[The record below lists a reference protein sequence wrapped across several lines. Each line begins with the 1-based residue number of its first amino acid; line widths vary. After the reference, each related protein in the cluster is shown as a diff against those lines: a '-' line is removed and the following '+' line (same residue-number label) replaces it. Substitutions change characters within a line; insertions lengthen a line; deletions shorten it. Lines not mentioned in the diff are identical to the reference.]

1 MYCGWSD
8 GVELQALESWEVRT
22 ITGQDGIRGW
32 DQYLLGMTDSPL
44 SIGLVGAG
52 FLARAR
58 ASAWRKIAGAKVEA
72 VCSRSPESAV
82 SFAASEGV
90 PTAAKDLDELLG
102 RADINAVDVC
112 VPNRSHREV
121 VERAARAGKHILC
134 TKPMAAYV
142 GQDLED
148 EGDEAL
154 VGEVD
159 RAVMLDVA
167 VADAEAMVSVAREN
181 GVVLAYAEN
190 WVHAPSIQRA
200 AGLVATSSGSLMEM
214 RGWEGHSGSH
224 SEYSMRWV
232 HAGGGALLRLGAHP
246 IGAMLYLKREEG
258 VRRDGSPILPIA
270 VSAEVA
276 DLTKNGALDD
286 ENCRVARGWVDVENW
301 GCCVISFSDGSRG
314 VAYGSD
320 NKLGGMQSRL
330 ELSGS
335 NFHLECNLSPNDL
348 LKAYAPDEGVFE
360 GEYLMEKLDSSA
372 GWSTPIPDESWSSG
386 QVAML
391 EDFRDAVED
400 GRPPRS
406 DGELGLA
413 VTRVVYA
420 AYVAASEGRRVDL

>member
-1 MYCGWSD
+1 
-8 GVELQALESWEVRT
+8 
-22 ITGQDGIRGW
+22 
-32 DQYLLGMTDSPL
+32 MTDSSL
-44 SIGLVGAG
+44 SIGLIGAG

-58 ASAWRKIAGAKVEA
+58 STAWHKIAGARVEA
-72 VCSRSPESAV
+72 VCSRTPASAAA
-82 SFAASEGV
+82 FAASEGI
-90 PTAAKDLDELLG
+90 PRAAADLDELLESS
-102 RADINAVDVC
+102 DIQAVDIC

-142 GQDLED
+142 GQDLASETD
-148 EGDEAL
+148 DAA

-159 RAVMLDVA
+159 RAVMLEVA
-167 VADAEAMVSVAREN
+167 TADAEAMVSVAQES

-190 WVHAPSIQRA
+190 WIHAPSIQRA
-200 AGLVATSSGSLMEM
+200 VGLVAASGGSLLEM

-224 SEYSMRWV
+224 SEYSMKWV

-258 VRRDGSPILPIA
+258 LRRDGAPITPVA

-276 DLTKNGALDD
+276 DLTQNGALSD

-301 GCCVISFSDGSRG
+301 GCCTISFSDGSRG

-348 LKAYAPDEGVFE
+348 LKAYASDEGVFE

-386 QVAML
+386 QFAML
-391 EDFRDAVED
+391 EDFRDAVD
-400 GRPPRS
+400 AGRPPRS

-420 AYVAASEGRRVDL
+420 AYVAASEGRRMEL

>member
-1 MYCGWSD
+1 
-8 GVELQALESWEVRT
+8 
-22 ITGQDGIRGW
+22 
-32 DQYLLGMTDSPL
+32 MTDSSL
-44 SIGLVGAG
+44 SVGLVGAG

-58 ASAWRKIAGAKVEA
+58 VAGWRKITGAEVQA
-72 VCSRSPESAV
+72 VCSRTPESAAA
-82 SFAASEGV
+82 FAASEGV
-90 PTAAKDLDELLG
+90 VTASADLDELLA
-102 RADINAVDVC
+102 REDIHAVDIC

-142 GQDLED
+142 GQDL
-148 EGDEAL
+148 GDDVDDAA
-154 VGEVD
+154 VGAID
-159 RAVMLDVA
+159 RAVMLEVA
-167 VADAEAMVSVAREN
+167 VADAEAMVTVAKEN

-190 WVHAPSIQRA
+190 WIYAPSIQRA
-200 AGLVATSSGSLMEM
+200 AGLVASSGGSLLEM

-224 SEYSMRWV
+224 SEYSMQWV

-258 VRRDGSPILPIA
+258 LRRDGAPITPVA

-276 DLTKNGALDD
+276 DLTQNDALDD

-320 NKLGGMQSRL
+320 NKLGGMQSKL

-335 NFHLECNLSPNDL
+335 NFHLECNLSPNDM
-348 LKAYAPDEGVFE
+348 LKAYASDEGVFE
-360 GEYLMEKLDSSA
+360 GEYLMEKLDSRA

-386 QVAML
+386 QFAML
-391 EDFRDAVED
+391 EDFRDAVSG
-400 GRPPRS
+400 GRAPCS

-420 AYVAASEGRRVDL
+420 AYLAASEGRRADL

>member
-1 MYCGWSD
+1 
-8 GVELQALESWEVRT
+8 
-22 ITGQDGIRGW
+22 
-32 DQYLLGMTDSPL
+32 MTNSSL

-52 FLARAR
+52 FLAHAR
-58 ASAWRKIAGAKVEA
+58 VAAWRKISGAELTA
-72 VCSRSPESAV
+72 VCSSTKEGAA
-82 SFAASEGV
+82 SFAAFEGIG
-90 PTAAKDLDELLG
+90 AAAADLDELLA
-102 RADINAVDVC
+102 REDIQAVDVC
-112 VPNRSHREV
+112 VPNRAHREV

-142 GQDLED
+142 GQDLGEGAD
-148 EGDEAL
+148 ELA
-154 VGEVD
+154 VGQRD
-159 RAVMLDVA
+159 REEMLRVA
-167 VADAEAMVSVAREN
+167 CADAEAMVSIAAEH

-200 AGLVATSSGSLMEM
+200 AGLVAASDGRLLEM
-214 RGWEGHSGSH
+214 RGWESHSGSH
-224 SEYSMRWV
+224 SEYSMKWV

-258 VRRDGSPILPIA
+258 LQKNGAPILPVA

-276 DLTKNGALDD
+276 DLTQNAALSD

-320 NKLGGMQSRL
+320 NKLGGMQSKL

-335 NFHLECNLSPNDL
+335 NYHIDCKLSPVDL
-348 LKAYAPDEGVFE
+348 VQAYASDEGVFD
-360 GEYLMEKLDSSA
+360 GEYLMEKLDSRA

-386 QVAML
+386 QLAML
-391 EDFRDAVED
+391 EDFRDAIQE
-400 GRPPRS
+400 GRAPRS
-406 DGELGLA
+406 DGALGSA

-420 AYVAASEGRRVDL
+420 AYLSASKGRRVEL

>member
-1 MYCGWSD
+1 
-8 GVELQALESWEVRT
+8 
-22 ITGQDGIRGW
+22 
-32 DQYLLGMTDSPL
+32 MTDAPL
-44 SIGLVGAG
+44 SIALVGSG

-58 ASAWRKIAGAKVEA
+58 AAAWRKIVGARVTA
-72 VCSRSPESAV
+72 VCSRTPESAT
-82 SFAASEGV
+82 SFAASEDI
-90 PTAAKDLDELLG
+90 PIAAANLDELLA
-102 RADINAVDVC
+102 RDDVEAVDVC
-112 VPNRSHREV
+112 VPNRVHREV

-134 TKPMAAYV
+134 TKPLAAYV
-142 GQDLED
+142 GQDLAP
-148 EGDEAL
+148 EAGEEA
-154 VGEVD
+154 VGEQD
-159 RAVMLDVA
+159 REAMLSVA
-167 VADAEAMVSVAREN
+167 VADAQAMVSAAAES
-181 GVVLAYAEN
+181 GVILAYAEN

-200 AGLVATSSGSLMEM
+200 ARLAAASGGSLLEM

-258 VRRDGSPILPIA
+258 LRRDGAPILPVA

-276 DLTKNGALDD
+276 DLTLNDALND

-335 NFHLECNLSPNDL
+335 NFYLECNLSPNDL
-348 LKAYAPDEGVFE
+348 VRAYASDEDVFD
-360 GEYLMEKLDSSA
+360 GEYLMEKLDSRA

-386 QVAML
+386 QFAML
-391 EDFRDAVED
+391 EDFRDAIRE
-400 GRPPRS
+400 GRAPRS

-420 AYVAASEGRRVDL
+420 AYLAASEGRRVEL

>member
-1 MYCGWSD
+1 
-8 GVELQALESWEVRT
+8 
-22 ITGQDGIRGW
+22 
-32 DQYLLGMTDSPL
+32 MTDSSL
-44 SIGLVGAG
+44 SIGLIGAG

-58 ASAWRKIAGAKVEA
+58 AAAWRKIAGARVEA
-72 VCSRSPESAV
+72 VCSRTPTSAA

-90 PTAAKDLDELLG
+90 PTAAADLDELLG
-102 RADINAVDVC
+102 REDIHAVDIC
-112 VPNRSHREV
+112 VPNRSHRDV

-142 GQDLED
+142 GQDL
-148 EGDEAL
+148 GGEADDAA

-167 VADAEAMVSVAREN
+167 VRDAEAMVSVARESD
-181 GVVLAYAEN
+181 VVLAYAEN
-190 WVHAPSIQRA
+190 WIHAPSIQRA
-200 AGLVATSSGSLMEM
+200 AGLVAASGGSLLEM

-224 SEYSMRWV
+224 SEYSMKWV

-258 VRRDGSPILPIA
+258 LRRDGAPITPVS

-276 DLTKNGALDD
+276 DLTQNDALSE
-286 ENCRVARGWVDVENW
+286 ENCRVAQGWVDVENW

-320 NKLGGMQSRL
+320 NKLGGMQSRM

-348 LKAYAPDEGVFE
+348 LKAYASDDGVFE

-386 QVAML
+386 QFAML
-391 EDFRDAVED
+391 EDFRDAIKA
-400 GRPPRS
+400 GCSPRS

>member
-1 MYCGWSD
+1 M
-8 GVELQALESWEVRT
+8 
-22 ITGQDGIRGW
+22 
-32 DQYLLGMTDSPL
+32 DQYLLGMTETSL

-58 ASAWRKIAGAKVEA
+58 AAAWRKIAGAELTA
-72 VCSRSPESAV
+72 VCSRTPESAA
-82 SFAASEGV
+82 SFAAEEDI
-90 PTAAKDLDELLG
+90 PRAATSLDELLG
-102 RADINAVDVC
+102 SDDVHAVDIC
-112 VPNRSHREV
+112 VPNHSHREV

-142 GQDLED
+142 GQDLAQD
-148 EGDEAL
+148 AGEAA
-154 VGEVD
+154 VGERD
-159 RAVMLDVA
+159 REEMLRVA
-167 VADAEAMVSVAREN
+167 VADAEAMVSVAAEN
-181 GVVLAYAEN
+181 EVVLAYAEN
-190 WVHAPSIQRA
+190 WIHAPSIQRA
-200 AGLVATSSGSLMEM
+200 AGLVTASSGSLIEM
-214 RGWEGHSGSH
+214 RGWESHSGSH
-224 SEYSMRWV
+224 SEYSMKWA

-258 VRRDGSPILPIA
+258 LQRDGAPILPVA

-276 DLTKNGALDD
+276 DLTQNDALDD

-348 LKAYAPDEGVFE
+348 IRAYASDEGVFE
-360 GEYLMEKLDSSA
+360 GEYLMEKLDSHA

-386 QVAML
+386 QFAML
-391 EDFRDAVED
+391 EDFRDAVIG
-400 GRPPRS
+400 GRAPRS

-420 AYVAASEGRRVDL
+420 AYLAASEGRRVDL